1 MATNTAQPLTAT
13 TATAGAPPASR
24 SRSIEHGGNRAGWLF
39 AAPFLLV
46 YALFLIGP
54 MLYGLLMS
62 LFNTTTVQG
71 GLGRWVGL
79 ANYAEALTSPDF
91 WASMWHTLL
100 FTLLTT
106 PPLVLLALL
115 LAILAERM
123 KRGKWF
129 YRLVFFAPYVVPSAS
144 VVLIFS
150 WIYAPEIGLLGRA
163 FTVVGLP
170 EPAFLGSPN
179 WAMIAVAILTVW
191 WSIGFNFV
199 LYLAGMQEIPGE
211 VYEAAE
217 VDGASPWQQIR
228 SITLPLLSSTTILV
242 TVLQILAS
250 LRVFDQIYLL
260 LEGGPNYSTRPVI
273 EYIYDVGFTNYRAGY
288 AAAATTIYF
297 LVLVGISVGWYLF
310 NRRREARDR
319 AAAEQAAQDAALRQ
333 ATPTATRLE
342 GARA

>member
-1 MATNTAQPLTAT
+1 MAT
-13 TATAGAPPASR
+13 TATSAPPLRRNAGSLAPAPAAAR
-24 SRSIEHGGNRAGWLF
+24 TIAQGGNRAGWLF
-39 AAPFLLV
+39 ALPFLV
-46 YALFLIGP
+46 IYTLFLVGP

-71 GLGRWVGL
+71 GLGAWVGL
-79 ANYAEALTSPDF
+79 SNYAEALTSADF
-91 WASMWHTLL
+91 WAAMWHTLL

-106 PPLVLLALL
+106 PVLVLLALVF
-115 LAILAERM
+115 AVLAERL

-144 VVLIFS
+144 VVLIFT
-150 WIYAPEIGLLGRA
+150 WIYAPQIGLLGRA
-163 FTVVGLP
+163 FTAVGLP
-170 EPAFLGSPN
+170 EPNFLNSPN
-179 WAMIAVAILTVW
+179 WAMISVAVLTVW

-211 VYEAAE
+211 VYEAAA
-217 VDGASPWQQIR
+217 VDGASPWQQIT
-228 SITLPLLSSTTILV
+228 SITLPLLRGTTVLV

-260 LEGGPNYSTRPVI
+260 TGGGPSYSTRPVI

-297 LVLVGISVGWYLF
+297 LVLVAISVGWYLF
-310 NRRREARDR
+310 SRRREAADR
-319 AAAEQAAQDAALRQ
+319 RSAEQAERDAA
-333 ATPTATRLE
+333 ASPNTTAQPLQ
-342 GARA
+342 GAHP